1 LKRLV
6 TFAAC
11 AALLAACSPQKK
23 AEPAKEQAA
32 AGAGKFNVD
41 LPMDE
46 FMGHVVDPAAFAYWA
61 GSGTEET
68 AKGTRDLSPT
78 TEEGW
83 EKLENAAA
91 TLIEAGNMLQL
102 PGRERHLPDSP
113 DRDWYQHAQKLTQL
127 AVAAKAAAE
136 KHDKDGVFKAGAD
149 LYSECTACHE
159 EYVIQPQLKANGRPQ
174 GAPLP
179 DWPSDVKAKQQSYA
193 AKS

>member
-1 LKRLV
+1 LNRLV

-11 AALLAACSPQKK
+11 AALLAACSPQKE
-23 AEPAKEQAA
+23 AEPAQPQAA
-32 AGAGKFNVD
+32 AGASKFNVD

-68 AKGTRDLSPT
+68 AKGTKDLSPST
-78 TEEGW
+78 DEGW

-113 DRDWYQHAQKLTQL
+113 DSDWYKHAQNLTQL

-136 KHDKDGVFKAGAD
+136 KHDKAGVFKAGAD
-149 LYSECTACHE
+149 LYSECTACHS

-193 AKS
+193 GKS